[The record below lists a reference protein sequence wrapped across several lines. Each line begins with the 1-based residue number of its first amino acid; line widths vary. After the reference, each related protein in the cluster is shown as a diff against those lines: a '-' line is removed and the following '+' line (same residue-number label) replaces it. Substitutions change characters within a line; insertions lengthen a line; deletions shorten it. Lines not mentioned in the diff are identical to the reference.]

1 LPILIDGPREAAEL
15 DDLIES
21 LRIDVERLG
30 SDEAI
35 TVVRETLHAYREARQ
50 AEERASQRRGIW
62 VY

>member
-35 TVVRETLHAYREARQ
+35 TIVRETLRAYREARQ
-50 AEERASQRRGIW
+50 ADERAARRQRISA
-62 VY
+62 Y